1 MVSFSLM
8 ISVLTP
14 RPSFNSVPN
23 DVVRKI
29 RAMPHR
35 VAVLALDG
43 VIPFDLGIPAR
54 VLSEAH
60 DAAGRPLYEVVT
72 CSLDGTQVHTNAGF
86 TIQVQHGRRALTQ
99 ADTIVVA
106 TQEPSTAMLT
116 AGKLDPGVAEL
127 LQTLDPATRVVS
139 T

>member
-8 ISVLTP
+8 ISVLMP
-14 RPSFNSVPN
+14 QPSFNSVLN
-23 DVVRKI
+23 TVVRKI

-54 VLSEAH
+54 VLGEAYS
-60 DAAGRPLYEVVT
+60 AAGRPLYEVVI
-72 CSLDGTQVHTNAGF
+72 CSIDDQPVRTNAGF
-86 TIQVQHGRRALTQ
+86 TIQVHHGRRALAE
-99 ADTIVVA
+99 ADTVVVA
-106 TQEPSTAMLT
+106 TQEPSTDLLAI
-116 AGKLDPGVAEL
+116 GKLDPRVVEV